1 MNAVVTVAVLKNS
14 GIHLQQ
20 LVTDDDEAFL
30 GKVLELRVSLN
41 VCSYKVTGVLSDRVE
56 V

>member
-1 MNAVVTVAVLKNS
+1 MNAVITVAVLKDS
-14 GIHLQQ
+14 RIHLQQ
-20 LVTDDDEAFL
+20 SVADDEAFL

-41 VCSYKVTGVLSDRVE
+41 VCSYKVTGVLSDHVE